1 MSTGRLPFDPG
12 KMTNAAPD
20 DGRGGDGVVRVG
32 ELCRMIGGA
41 LRKGLPAKVRVVGE
55 VSGCRERT
63 HWYFDLKDEEA
74 VISCVMFA
82 PQARRGGMGAL
93 LENGRQVVVTGRVD
107 FFDKQGRTQVYA
119 EAVEPVGEGP
129 LEAKFRALVA
139 ELRGLGWFDPA
150 RKRAL
155 PTFPRRI
162 AVVTSRTGAA
172 LQDVL
177 VTAGRRCAAVEIAV
191 VDARVQGE
199 GAAGEVSRAI
209 AWLSREHARL
219 GIDAVLV
226 TRGGG
231 SMEDLWAFNERVVAE
246 AILKC
251 AVPVVAAIGHETDVT
266 IAELVADERCA
277 TPTQAAM
284 RLTPDRAALAEQIAQ
299 WRARARLTV
308 MRRLEQEE
316 RRVGAARRRRALSA
330 PGEVVER
337 AAVRVMRARG
347 DLIAAATERI
357 GDARL
362 RAGALG
368 ARLAKSRPEAALA
381 ARGEMLSGRRES
393 LRRALVHRVAMCASR
408 LGEARAV
415 LGAVGPMEVLGRG
428 YSVTLGADGRALRS
442 AGDAEAGE
450 RIVTVLA
457 DGRVGSVVEKTF
469 TTEHTHPHESTEK
482 RKGKKAKGREGQ
494 MGLF

>member
-41 LRKGLPAKVRVVGE
+41 LRKGLPARVRVVGE

-82 PQARRGGMGAL
+82 PQARRGGTGAL

-177 VTAGRRCAAVEIAV
+177 VMAGRRCAAVEIAV
-191 VDARVQGE
+191 VDARVQGD

-209 AWLSREHARL
+209 AWLSREHERL

-299 WRARARLTV
+299 WRTRARLTV
-308 MRRLEQEE
+308 MRRVEQEE
-316 RRVGAARRRRALSA
+316 RRVAAARRRRALSA

-337 AAVRVMRARG
+337 AGVRLMRARG
-347 DLIAAATERI
+347 DLIAAATGRI

-408 LGEARAV
+408 LARR
-415 LGAVGPMEVLGRG
+415 GRCW
-428 YSVTLGADGRALRS
+428 GRWGRWRFWG
-442 AGDAEAGE
+442 GDI
-450 RIVTVLA
+450 R
-457 DGRVGSVVEKTF
+457 
-469 TTEHTHPHESTEK
+469 
-482 RKGKKAKGREGQ
+482 
-494 MGLF
+494 